1 MPDSSVSVP
10 AEVLE
15 ALQTHDRI
23 LIAAHANPDG
33 DAVGASRSGRPSRP
47 GRSSRAEYGSKR
59 ITRHTTM
66 DPGSNIFISIH
77 GIRDLQL

>member
-33 DAVGASRSGRPSRP
+33 DAVGASAALGWALRMLGRETLLYNETGFPDYLGACPALSC
-47 GRSSRAEYGSKR
+47 G
-59 ITRHTTM
+59 
-66 DPGSNIFISIH
+66 ISPPCPASP
-77 GIRDLQL
+77 D